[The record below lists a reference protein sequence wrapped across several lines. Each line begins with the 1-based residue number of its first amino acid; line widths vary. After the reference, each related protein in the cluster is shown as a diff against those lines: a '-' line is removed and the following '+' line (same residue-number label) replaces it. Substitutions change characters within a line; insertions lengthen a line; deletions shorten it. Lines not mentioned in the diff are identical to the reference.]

1 MDGTWPSCAPRTTTD
16 RLSRARP
23 GHGQGKGRSS
33 YQSVPGSP
41 TAAPHPT
48 PSPSARAP
56 PRRRARPLLCLS
68 GAEGPAPHRGIR
80 RSHLPSPSWLRRPL
94 SADGWL
100 GWVGT
105 WELPLLRGPS
115 VPLRLPHQLTF
126 DDEARV
132 SGTWETERPGADGWG
147 DVNTT
152 SACKAKACVKDPYSV
167 SYVLFISY

>member
-16 RLSRARP
+16 RLSLARP
-23 GHGQGKGRSS
+23 GHGQGQGKGRSS
-33 YQSVPGSP
+33 CQSVPVP
-41 TAAPHPT
+41 PRHRTRPHPA
-48 PSPSARAP
+48 SARAP

-80 RSHLPSPSWLRRPL
+80 RSHLPSPSARPRPPAWLRRPL

-115 VPLRLPHQLTF
+115 VPLRLPHQLTTKRGSAQMNLGNGT
-126 DDEARV
+126 ARCRWL
-132 SGTWETERPGADGWG
+132 GCEHD
-147 DVNTT
+147 
-152 SACKAKACVKDPYSV
+152 
-167 SYVLFISY
+167 